1 MKSSDKP
8 QLVKKWWTSEKP
20 PDVKGTDLEKALAA
34 VEKALADAKTK
45 GDGDSIDT
53 CSAALR
59 DLGGIVDRT
68 IKKELDKKTHKDC
81 IAVLEKYEVLIKAEL
96 KRLEDDKAELAAEGK
111 KGDGDE
117 DGEEDEGKLF
127 EPEYLYKMIK
137 VLRSSGKELN
147 FGFGLNKESP
157 EASRL
162 LLARK
167 GKPEK
172 LYRALKQTGLFSAK
186 LLMCGHALPDPVNAK
201 VLVFRL
207 KENANEPPQILKA
220 GRRFLRNDKNLRF
233 RKLKLVI
240 GGTTYEDT
248 DPDLED
254 EGVAASGEG
263 AVAAAGGD
271 RKGFAAELAALE
283 LALQQLIAEHQLAV

>member
-8 QLVKKWWTSEKP
+8 QFAKKWWMCEKP
-20 PDVKGTDLEKALAA
+20 SDVKGANLEKGLAV
-34 VEKALADAKTK
+34 VEKALADAKSK
-45 GDGDSIDT
+45 RDVDSIDT

-59 DLGGIVDRT
+59 DLGGIVDNT
-68 IKKELDKKTHKDC
+68 IKKELDKKAHKDC
-81 IAVLEKYEVLIKAEL
+81 ITVLEKFEGLIKTEL
-96 KRLEDDKAELAAEGK
+96 KRLENDKVALAAEDK
-111 KGDGDE
+111 KNEGDD
-117 DGEEDEGKLF
+117 DGEDEGKLF

-162 LLARK
+162 LLSRK

-172 LYRALKQTGLFSAK
+172 LFRALKQTGQFSAK
-186 LLMCGHALPDPVNAK
+186 LLMCGHAMPDPVNAK
-201 VLVFRL
+201 VLVFHL
-207 KENANEPPQILKA
+207 EEDANEPPQILKA

-240 GGTTYEDT
+240 GGTTYDDT
-248 DPDLED
+248 DPDVD
-254 EGVAASGEG
+254 DDGVAAPAGSANGS
-263 AVAAAGGD
+263 AGG
-271 RKGFAAELAALE
+271 RGPKLAELSAIEKDLKDLVAKY
-283 LALQQLIAEHQLAV
+283 QLFA